1 MHQKAVGRPTVGLD
15 AHKEKT
21 NGLGAHKKK
30 QVPAKFHVPHLHA
43 NGSLFARV
51 EKKITGRKVEK

>member
-1 MHQKAVGRPTVGLD
+1 MVGPD

-21 NGLGAHKKK
+21 DGLGAQKKK
-30 QVPAKFHVPHLHA
+30 RVPAKFHVPHLHA

-51 EKKITGRKVEK
+51 EKKNTGREVDEYPQ